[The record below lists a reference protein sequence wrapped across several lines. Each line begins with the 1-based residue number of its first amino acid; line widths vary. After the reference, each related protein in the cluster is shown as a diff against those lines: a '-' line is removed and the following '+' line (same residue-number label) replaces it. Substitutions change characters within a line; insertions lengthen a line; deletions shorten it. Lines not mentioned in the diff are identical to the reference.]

1 MDSKTQPKFKLAIIG
16 IVVLVIGIAGMMFLW
31 NPGDN
36 EDKYT
41 HDSTRQ
47 KVDVSQS
54 DFVRSIENG
63 KPVINDVMGAK
74 WDSKTLPIKEQYKD
88 VLKEKVAFFPQ
99 GQDLKSSKEVFIF
112 DTYDLKAF
120 PTVSSFAK
128 KHAEELRKQNP
139 NGRIKVLHDG
149 DKAFVYQW
157 RLADSNNKTTY
168 IELGKVELTTD
179 GLMAVKYINKGTDN
193 LEGQRRRAINLFGT
207 M

>member
-1 MDSKTQPKFKLAIIG
+1 MDSKTQSKFKLAIIG
-16 IVVLVIGIAGMMFLW
+16 IVVLIIGIAGMMFLW

-54 DFVRSIENG
+54 DFVKSIENG
-63 KPVINDVMGAK
+63 KPVINDVMGEK

-88 VLKEKVAFFPQ
+88 ILKEKVAFYPQ
-99 GQDLKSSKEVFIF
+99 GQDLKSSKV
-112 DTYDLKAF
+112 
-120 PTVSSFAK
+120 
-128 KHAEELRKQNP
+128 
-139 NGRIKVLHDG
+139 
-149 DKAFVYQW
+149 
-157 RLADSNNKTTY
+157 ADSNNKTTY

-179 GLMAVKYINKGTDN
+179 GIMAVKYINKGTDN